1 MREHGVFVPAG
12 DRVLGAV
19 VALPDQ
25 EARGVVALTTG
36 GGGAL
41 RSHHFG
47 VWTRVARGLAERGI
61 ASIRMEHAG
70 VGDSTGVARMD
81 FKELPVE
88 DVKAVARFGLEAT
101 GSQRLGL
108 CGNCGGA
115 RAALQA
121 ARSLPESET
130 LLLLWMKPLASTKR
144 TATRGHRAAI
154 GVARR
159 LPGPVKQVAQRQYW
173 KTQSKKGH
181 GGPIVTALS
190 EVGQRAHILL
200 METNS
205 ALAGDVPRF
214 AADLRRSGTDR
225 RIELRGVEATTLQA
239 FRDLESQRELVESIV
254 RWFDETFPPAP
265 LTPAEVAASTADTS
279 P

>member
-1 MREHGVFVPAG
+1 MREHGVFVPSG

-19 VALPDQ
+19 VALPDR

-41 RSHHFG
+41 RSHHFA

-81 FKELPVE
+81 FKGLPVE

-121 ARSLPESET
+121 ARSLPEAET

-154 GVARR
+154 AGRAAAPRSGEAVRAAPVLEDPVQEGSQRSDRHRAERSWPESPHLVDGNEQRPRGRR
-159 LPGPVKQVAQRQYW
+159 APLRSGSAAIGDGSPDRAPW
-173 KTQSKKGH
+173 
-181 GGPIVTALS
+181 GGGDDP
-190 EVGQRAHILL
+190 
-200 METNS
+200 
-205 ALAGDVPRF
+205 AGVPRS
-214 AADLRRSGTDR
+214 RESTRTGGSDR
-225 RIELRGVEATTLQA
+225 P
-239 FRDLESQRELVESIV
+239 LV
-254 RWFDETFPPAP
+254 R
-265 LTPAEVAASTADTS
+265 
-279 P
+279 